1 MSSGGLKKGDANYGK
16 PVAGSKTEARAKKAH
31 ERISN
36 EIVEL
41 VRNLLKFFIAGFIN
55 LKIWIL

>member
-16 PVAGSKTEARAKKAH
+16 PVAGSKTEARAKQAH

-41 VRNLLKFFIAGFIN
+41 VKTFWNSLL
-55 LKIWIL
+55 

>member
-1 MSSGGLKKGDANYGK
+1 MSSGSLKKGDANYGK

-41 VRNLLKFFIAGFIN
+41 VSNLLKFFIAGF
-55 LKIWIL
+55 KI